1 MVKGNNEQEDIKREL
16 YNKIKEYETQ
26 VARCKNKIDEINNII
41 IHTCITK
48 YGEHQCKR
56 EVESCIYGESY
67 FICKNCGYEC

>member
-48 YGEHQCKR
+48 YGEHQCK
-56 EVESCIYGESY
+56 
-67 FICKNCGYEC
+67 